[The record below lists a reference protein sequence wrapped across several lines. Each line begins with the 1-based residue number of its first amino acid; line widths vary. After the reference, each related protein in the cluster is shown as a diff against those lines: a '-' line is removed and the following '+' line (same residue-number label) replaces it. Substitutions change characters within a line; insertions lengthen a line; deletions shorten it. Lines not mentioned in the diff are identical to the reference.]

1 MNNLLKRIIVA
12 LIFGGL
18 LIFCSFYDFLL
29 FLYLQIFLFI
39 AGLELIRIYQ
49 LRLSNFSW
57 IYYFYPFLNI
67 LLLIF
72 FYLQK
77 RMDGLLFIYF
87 VILTIITLL
96 RRPITTENLVFGLF
110 YFVYL
115 GILPAHIFLLKYL
128 IKQQNLSH
136 WIFLFPIFFT
146 WFNDTIAY
154 FFGSLLGKHKIAKDI
169 SPNKSLEGLV
179 FSIIFSIPFTFL
191 YLKKINNFLNLAIIS
206 FSLSFLAFLGDL
218 FESLMKR
225 EVKLKDS
232 SNLLLAHGGFLDRID
247 SLLFTIPGFY
257 YFLKYLK

>member
-1 MNNLLKRIIVA
+1 MNNLLKRIIIA
-12 LIFGGL
+12 LLFGGL
-18 LIFCSFYDFLL
+18 LIFCSFNNFLL
-29 FLYLQIFLFI
+29 LLYLQIFLFI
-39 AGLELIRIYQ
+39 AGLELIRIYR

-67 LLLIF
+67 PLLIF
-72 FYLQK
+72 FYFQK
-77 RMDGLLFIYF
+77 RIDGLLFIYF

-96 RRPITTENLVFGLF
+96 RRPITIENLVFGLF

-128 IKQQNLSH
+128 INQKSLSP
-136 WIFLFPIFFT
+136 WVFLFPIFFT
-146 WFNDTIAY
+146 WFNDTVAY
-154 FFGSLLGKHKIAKDI
+154 IFGSLLGKHRIAKDI
-169 SPNKSLEGLV
+169 SPNKSVEGLV

-191 YLKKINNFLNLAIIS
+191 YLRKMDSFLNLSILS

-218 FESLMKR
+218 LESLMKR
-225 EVKLKDS
+225 EAKLKDS

-257 YFLKYLK
+257 YFLISK

>member
-18 LIFCSFYDFLL
+18 LIFSSFNNFLL
-29 FLYLQIFLFI
+29 LLYLQVFLLI
-39 AGLELIRIYQ
+39 AGLELIRIYR
-49 LRLSNFSW
+49 LRLADFSW
-57 IYYFYPFLNI
+57 IYYLYPFLN
-67 LLLIF
+67 LLLIIF

-77 RMDGLLFIYF
+77 RIEVLLFIYF
-87 VILTIITLL
+87 VILTVITLL
-96 RRPITTENLVFGLF
+96 RRPITIENLVFGIF

-115 GILPAHIFLLKYL
+115 GILPAHIFLLKYFVN
-128 IKQQNLSH
+128 KKNLSH

-154 FFGSLLGKHKIAKDI
+154 FFGSFLGKHKIAKEI

-179 FSIIFSIPFTFL
+179 FSIIFSFPFTFL
-191 YLKKINNFLNLAIIS
+191 YLKKIDNFINLLIL
-206 FSLSFLAFLGDL
+206 SLSLSILAFFGDL
-218 FESLMKR
+218 LESLMKR

-257 YFLKYLK
+257 YFLINK

>member
-12 LIFGGL
+12 FLFGGL
-18 LIFCSFYDFLL
+18 LIFCSFNDFLF

-39 AGLELIRIYQ
+39 AGLELIRIY
-49 LRLSNFSW
+49 RLKLFNFNW
-57 IYYFYPFLNI
+57 TYYLCPFLNI

-77 RMDGLLFIYF
+77 RVDELLFIYF
-87 VILTIITLL
+87 IILTIITLL
-96 RRPITTENLVFGLF
+96 RRPITIENLVFGIF
-110 YFVYL
+110 YFIYL
-115 GILPAHIFLLKYL
+115 GILPGHIFLLKNL
-128 IKQQNLSH
+128 ITSKGFSH

-169 SPNKSLEGLV
+169 SPNKSVEGFI
-179 FSIIFSIPFTFL
+179 FSIIFSIPFTFI
-191 YLKKINNFLNLAIIS
+191 YLKRLNNFLNLIILS
-206 FSLSFLAFLGDL
+206 LSLSFLAFFGDL
-218 FESLMKR
+218 LESLLKR

-257 YFLKYLK
+257 YFLINQ